1 MLRYALIFFVIAL
14 IAALFG
20 FTGIEAGAIEIGKV
34 LFFIFIVLFL
44 ITLISHL
51 LRRNRL

>member
-1 MLRYALIFFVIAL
+1 MSRTPLWTVAEIAR
-14 IAALFG
+14 
-20 FTGIEAGAIEIGKV
+20 V

-51 LRRNRL
+51 MRRNRL